1 MPATRLTAF
10 RPSRPAAGNGS
21 GPAVAA
27 PLPRQRR
34 RSMLWL
40 GIALACL
47 GALITAWLFS
57 ATGHRQPV
65 LALAKNVPAGSVI
78 TSADLSVASVSGSGI
93 TTIPS
98 RQENQVTGE
107 TAATALS
114 AGSLL
119 VPSDLTAATV
129 PGRGQDLVPVPL
141 KTQDLPASG
150 LAPGDQVL
158 VIATPGSGGQAASS
172 TSASQLGGNV
182 PATVYQV
189 SAPDESGEVTVDLL
203 VQSRYGPPVAEQ
215 ASTGQLALIV
225 TRSP

>member
-10 RPSRPAAGNGS
+10 RPSPASGNGS
-21 GPAVAA
+21 VPAVAA

-34 RSMLWL
+34 RSMLWARRS
-40 GIALACL
+40 ALACL

-129 PGRGQDLVPVPL
+129 PGSGQVLVPVPL

-189 SAPDESGEVTVDLL
+189 SAPDESGDVTVDLL